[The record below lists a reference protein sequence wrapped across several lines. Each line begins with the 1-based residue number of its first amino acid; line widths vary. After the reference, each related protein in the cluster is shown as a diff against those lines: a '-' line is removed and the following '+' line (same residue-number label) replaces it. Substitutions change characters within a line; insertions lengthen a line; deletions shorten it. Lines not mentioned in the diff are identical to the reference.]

1 MIGEIGIIILKNLRR
16 LMYSKVSALIV
27 LLGPLLLMLIIGV
40 AFNSSGLFGI
50 KIGVYADQ
58 YTNVSNQIIE
68 GITARDFSVAK
79 MDNLENCVDSVK
91 QGSNHLCMVF
101 GNASKGQKKVQ
112 FHVDYSKLNLVYTLL
127 NMLSYEL
134 QDQNMQISMG
144 LTQDLLNTLKQTSST
159 IQENSDIISELKTN
173 AQDMGYKVTNIQE
186 NVEGIEMGVD
196 LSSVDTQ
203 QAKTDLKQTQ
213 TEMKSSRNSMI
224 NKINK
229 YESELNSVS
238 DDAQSLS
245 ESLQKLKKDSDAI
258 ENNLTDV
265 YSRME
270 CSSQESL
277 FDDLNSELISKQL
290 QSSSDPSCDLISS
303 TLALMQD
310 RTSEIDNAI
319 EDLDATN
326 QQIDSA
332 KNDLEDAEDEID
344 SSYDTLEDRT
354 LLMQANLAKLDETID
369 TAEQDISDINSKK
382 QSLSSELSSIKT
394 VADEGVESIELV
406 ESAMSGVA
414 SNIDSL
420 TFADPNAIIK
430 PILSEIKPIMKNK
443 KTIDYLFPSMVI
455 LVITFI
461 SVLLSSTI
469 VMKEKSSKAYFRNFI
484 TPIKDVYFVIGTF
497 LTSLFIVLIECL
509 ILFIVAK
516 LFFNVNIFS
525 NIHNIIVVILLAA
538 SIFICIGMILG
549 NLFNSEETTTLAAIS
564 LSCIFFMFSSMI
576 IPIESMKSLVGSF
589 AKASPFVISES
600 ALRQQVIFGTGLRS
614 VSTQVIYLALYL
626 VGLLVL
632 AELTRLVSKKEM
644 TKN

>member
-265 YSRME
+265 YSRM
-270 CSSQESL
+270 
-277 FDDLNSELISKQL
+277 
-290 QSSSDPSCDLISS
+290 
-303 TLALMQD
+303 
-310 RTSEIDNAI
+310 
-319 EDLDATN
+319 
-326 QQIDSA
+326 
-332 KNDLEDAEDEID
+332 
-344 SSYDTLEDRT
+344 
-354 LLMQANLAKLDETID
+354 
-369 TAEQDISDINSKK
+369 
-382 QSLSSELSSIKT
+382 
-394 VADEGVESIELV
+394 
-406 ESAMSGVA
+406 
-414 SNIDSL
+414 
-420 TFADPNAIIK
+420 
-430 PILSEIKPIMKNK
+430 
-443 KTIDYLFPSMVI
+443 
-455 LVITFI
+455 
-461 SVLLSSTI
+461 
-469 VMKEKSSKAYFRNFI
+469 
-484 TPIKDVYFVIGTF
+484 
-497 LTSLFIVLIECL
+497 
-509 ILFIVAK
+509 
-516 LFFNVNIFS
+516 
-525 NIHNIIVVILLAA
+525 
-538 SIFICIGMILG
+538 
-549 NLFNSEETTTLAAIS
+549 
-564 LSCIFFMFSSMI
+564 
-576 IPIESMKSLVGSF
+576 
-589 AKASPFVISES
+589 
-600 ALRQQVIFGTGLRS
+600 
-614 VSTQVIYLALYL
+614 
-626 VGLLVL
+626 
-632 AELTRLVSKKEM
+632 
-644 TKN
+644 